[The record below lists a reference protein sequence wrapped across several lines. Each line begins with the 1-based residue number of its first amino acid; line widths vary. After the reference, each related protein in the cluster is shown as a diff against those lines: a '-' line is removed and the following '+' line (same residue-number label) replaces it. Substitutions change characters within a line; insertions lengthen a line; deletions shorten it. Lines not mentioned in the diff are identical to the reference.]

1 MELRPEISIIAPCY
15 NERDNLRTLA
25 DALRES
31 LEPLGRAYEI
41 ILVDDGSR
49 DGSWELLEEL
59 GRADNRIRALQF
71 AVNCGQSVALWAGI
85 QAARGDIFITLDAD
99 LQNPPSEIPHL
110 LEALRNADCIC
121 GSRIAARAQGDSW
134 LRRASAKIANSV
146 RNRLSEETISD
157 AGCCF
162 RAFRR
167 ECVANVKFFRGG
179 HRFLPTL
186 IKMEGYRVIEVPVK
200 HDPRRAGQS
209 HYGIWNRLFKSF
221 ADLLGI
227 RWIKTRALCYQVAET
242 IN

>member
-1 MELRPEISIIAPCY
+1 
-15 NERDNLRTLA
+15 
-25 DALRES
+25 
-31 LEPLGRAYEI
+31 
-41 ILVDDGSR
+41 
-49 DGSWELLEEL
+49 
-59 GRADNRIRALQF
+59 
-71 AVNCGQSVALWAGI
+71 LWAGI

-99 LQNPPSEIPHL
+99 LQNPPSDCPHL

-146 RNRLSEETISD
+146 RNELSDETISD

-167 ECVANVKFFRGG
+167 ECVATVKFFRGG

-186 IKMEGYRVIEVPVK
+186 IKMEGYRVVEVPVS
-200 HDPRRAGQS
+200 HHPRRFGHS
-209 HYGIWNRLFKSF
+209 HYGIWNRLFKSS

-227 RWIKTRALCYQVAET
+227 RWMKTRSLCYQVAET
-242 IN
+242 VN